1 MLPKQTEY
9 KVGMYLRLS
18 RDDERAGESLSIENQ
33 RTILTKYIEEQQCW
47 TLYNEYVDDGISGT
61 DFNRPG
67 VQRMLEDAKAGKINL
82 IICKD
87 LSRFGRNYIQVG
99 QYTDYIFPMYNI
111 RFIALNDN
119 IDTANSD
126 SASMD
131 MMPIMNVFNEWH
143 AANTSK
149 KLRAVFESNA
159 RSGKYKTNYPPYGY
173 LKGTD
178 KNCTPV
184 VDPYSA
190 GIVRRIFEMRAAGY
204 NVKKIAKV
212 LNDEHILVPSDYYYQ
227 LLGKP
232 NPYQTSHLWSA
243 GSVKRLLNNP
253 VYIGNLVQLRTTT
266 VSYKNHKTVKR
277 DESEWAVTEHNHE
290 AIISKELWD
299 KVREIDESVSTGKS
313 SKNGITM
320 PLSGLCYCSDCGS
333 KMKQNSNI
341 HCTTKPCYTCGRY
354 SRYGKEYCSSHTIRL
369 ELIESLVLQD
379 IQNQINFV
387 MNEPD
392 VRAQLLAH
400 KQGAYAVQDSTDK
413 KRLHDIAKRMD
424 ELDGLIQS
432 VYEDKVAGKIPEKV
446 CIGLLEKYQADKDKL
461 SVEYDD
467 LEKRSEVARQDERD
481 VDEYICRMKSYAG
494 ATELTREMA
503 LDLIEYIKVDAHPGH
518 RNLPRTIHIFY
529 KLIDK
534 PLTNKRN
541 ALE

>member
-1 MLPKQTEY
+1 
-9 KVGMYLRLS
+9 
-18 RDDERAGESLSIENQ
+18 
-33 RTILTKYIEEQQCW
+33 
-47 TLYNEYVDDGISGT
+47 
-61 DFNRPG
+61 
-67 VQRMLEDAKAGKINL
+67 
-82 IICKD
+82 
-87 LSRFGRNYIQVG
+87 
-99 QYTDYIFPMYNI
+99 
-111 RFIALNDN
+111 
-119 IDTANSD
+119 
-126 SASMD
+126 
-131 MMPIMNVFNEWH
+131 
-143 AANTSK
+143 
-149 KLRAVFESNA
+149 
-159 RSGKYKTNYPPYGY
+159 
-173 LKGTD
+173 
-178 KNCTPV
+178 
-184 VDPYSA
+184 
-190 GIVRRIFEMRAAGY
+190 
-204 NVKKIAKV
+204 
-212 LNDEHILVPSDYYYQ
+212 
-227 LLGKP
+227 
-232 NPYQTSHLWSA
+232 
-243 GSVKRLLNNP
+243 
-253 VYIGNLVQLRTTT
+253 
-266 VSYKNHKTVKR
+266 
-277 DESEWAVTEHNHE
+277 
-290 AIISKELWD
+290 
-299 KVREIDESVSTGKS
+299 
-313 SKNGITM
+313 
-320 PLSGLCYCSDCGS
+320 
-333 KMKQNSNI
+333 MKQNSNI

>member
-18 RDDERAGESLSIENQ
+18 RDDERVGESLSIENQ
-33 RTILTKYIEEQQCW
+33 RTILTKYIEEQQGW
-47 TLYNEYVDDGISGT
+47 MIYDEYVDDGISGT
-61 DFNRPG
+61 SFDLPS

-111 RFIALNDN
+111 RFIVLNDN

-126 SASMD
+126 STNMD
-131 MMPIMNVFNEWH
+131 MMPIMNIFNEWH

-159 RSGKYKTNYPPYGY
+159 KSGKYKTNYPPYGY
-173 LKGTD
+173 LKGMD
-178 KNCTPV
+178 KNCTPI

-190 GIVRRIFEMRAAGY
+190 GIVRR
-204 NVKKIAKV
+204 N
-212 LNDEHILVPSDYYYQ
+212 
-227 LLGKP
+227 
-232 NPYQTSHLWSA
+232 
-243 GSVKRLLNNP
+243 
-253 VYIGNLVQLRTTT
+253 
-266 VSYKNHKTVKR
+266 
-277 DESEWAVTEHNHE
+277 ESEWAVTENNHE

-299 KVREIDESVSTGKS
+299 KVREVDASVSTGKS
-313 SKNGITM
+313 TKEGVLL
-320 PLSGLCYCSDCGS
+320 PLSGLCYCSYCGT
-333 KMKQNSNI
+333 KMKKNGTHNCKSA
-341 HCTTKPCYTCGRY
+341 PCYTCCKY
-354 SRYGKEYCSSHTIRL
+354 SRYGKEYCSSHTIRIM
-369 ELIESLVLQD
+369 LIESLVLQD
-379 IQNQINFV
+379 IQQQIDFV

-392 VRAQLLAH
+392 VRAKLLAH

-424 ELDGLIQS
+424 ELDGLIQN
-432 VYEDKVAGKIPEKV
+432 VYEDKVVGKIPEKV
-446 CIGLLEKYQADKDKL
+446 CIGLLEKYQAEKDKL
-461 SVEYDD
+461 SVEYDK

-494 ATELTREMA
+494 ATELTREIA
-503 LDLIEYIKVDAHPGH
+503 LDLIEYIKVDAHQGH
-518 RNLPRTIHIFY
+518 RNLPRTIHIYY

-534 PLTNKRN
+534 PLANKSN